1 MVYCSYC
8 GARNRDDVSHCSN
21 CGERLPII
29 RDKNQN
35 IPQNNYSNQQNSNRP
50 ISSNQIP
57 NNPYN
62 RPIKNNYLRD
72 NRYNKNF
79 TDEDN
84 NLRLDNRHDNFQD
97 SNQKKYPKPQFNNK
111 NNDNPHKTVNKTA
124 VEWDVVIAT
133 ALIVIIISAILQ
145 RVFPFLSIFMALL
158 IGLIYI
164 LIATKSKLS
173 LFKSIPL
180 AILMILAVSA
190 YFSL

>member
-1 MVYCSYC
+1 MS
-8 GARNRDDVSHCSN
+8 
-21 CGERLPII
+21 
-29 RDKNQN
+29 
-35 IPQNNYSNQQNSNRP
+35 
-50 ISSNQIP
+50 
-57 NNPYN
+57 
-62 RPIKNNYLRD
+62 IKEDYLRD
-72 NRYNKNF
+72 NKYNKNP
-79 TDEDN
+79 TYKDK
-84 NLRLDNRHDNFQD
+84 NLRLNSRYNNFQD
-97 SNQKKYPKPQFNNK
+97 LNQEKYSQPQFNNE
-111 NNDNPHKTVNKTA
+111 NNNKAYKTVNKTA

-145 RVFPFLSIFMALL
+145 RIFPFLGIFMALL

>member
-8 GARNRDDVSHCSN
+8 GAINRDGASHCSN
-21 CGERLPII
+21 CGETLPII
-29 RDKNQN
+29 PNKNQN
-35 IPQNNYSNQQNSNRP
+35 ILQSNYSNRRSNNQHN
-50 ISSNQIP
+50 SSNQIP
-57 NNPYN
+57 NNSYKMS
-62 RPIKNNYLRD
+62 IKEDYLRD
-72 NRYNKNF
+72 NKYNKNP
-79 TDEDN
+79 TYKDK
-84 NLRLDNRHDNFQD
+84 NLRLNSRYNNFQD
-97 SNQKKYPKPQFNNK
+97 LNQEKYSQPQFNNE
-111 NNDNPHKTVNKTA
+111 NNNKTYKTVNKTA

-145 RVFPFLSIFMALL
+145 RIFPFLGIFMALL